1 MPNWQISGQYMET
14 CNCDFLCPCPLTGM
28 AETTHGHCIFAM
40 AFRIDQGHFDGTSLD
55 GLNFALIGRTPGAM
69 SEGNWDVGVIADER
83 ASQDQ
88 QQAMAQIV
96 SGQAGG
102 PWANL
107 APLIGNFLGVEAKPI
122 RFEGQGNRWSVSIP
136 DTLDQ
141 AVQGVSGLGGENLY
155 LDNAGH
161 PVTNRLA
168 LAHAQRSQL
177 HAFGIDWEDTSGR
190 NNGHFAPFEWSG

>member
-40 AFRIDQGHFDGTSLD
+40 AFRIDQGHFDGTNLD
-55 GLNFALIGRTPGAM
+55 GLNFVLIGRTPGAM
-69 SEGNWDVGVIADER
+69 AEGNWDVGIIADER
-83 ASQDQ
+83 ANQDQ
-88 QQAMAQIV
+88 QQAIAQIA
-96 SGQAGG
+96 SGQVGG
-102 PWANL
+102 AMANL

-122 RFEGQGNRWSVSIP
+122 SFEGQGNSWSVNIP
-136 DTLDQ
+136 DRLDQ
-141 AVQGVSGLGGENLY
+141 AVQGVSGLGGEDLH
-155 LDNAGH
+155 LDNSGH
-161 PVTNRLA
+161 PANNRLG

-190 NNGHFAPFEWSG
+190 NNGHFAPFAWSG